1 MINPSNPPWDEAE
14 EALRQE
20 FRDKIIPICDE
31 YSGLIGEH
39 AVLSEFFGAIVAYLV
54 ANDFVR
60 EEEAA
65 ISFGA
70 MFVNALRVAL
80 MATDPGSTV
89 VLQNGD
95 FNA

>member
-1 MINPSNPPWDEAE
+1 MINPSNPPWGEAE
-14 EALRQE
+14 EALRQD
-20 FRDKIIPICDE
+20 FRDKIIPICEE
-31 YSGLIGEH
+31 YSELIGEH

-54 ANDFVR
+54 ANDFVQ
-60 EEEAA
+60 EEEEA

-80 MATDPGSTV
+80 METDPHASI